1 MTVNGM
7 PKDTPS
13 QHAKKDLHPTPEHSP
28 LYPRNS
34 LIPSSCQM
42 EKQAI
47 NQHGYYYYSNN
58 LIMPRKY

>member
-7 PKDTPS
+7 PRDTPS
-13 QHAKKDLHPTPEHSP
+13 QHAETGLHTNPEHSP
-28 LYPRNS
+28 LYPRSN

-47 NQHGYYYYSNN
+47 NQYSYYYYSNN
-58 LIMPRKY
+58 LIMPQKY